1 MNSGQVFNI
10 MLNIAIL
17 YNYLQN
23 TNIKNITY
31 KSRIVLQKA
40 GAFDY
45 VPKIQQ
51 FLLIKNIT
59 PTINNV
65 YSQLQNLTTPQIQ
78 VRLNVY
84 IEKYPAYYGFVK
96 NNSN

>member
-23 TNIKNITY
+23 SNKSNVTY

-51 FLLIKNIT
+51 SLLIKNIT
-59 PTINNV
+59 PTINSV
-65 YSQLQNLTTPQIQ
+65 YNEIQNLTTSQIEA
-78 VRLNVY
+78 RLNVY
-84 IEKYPAYYGFVK
+84 KEKYPAYYGFVK
-96 NNSN
+96 NNS

>member
-1 MNSGQVFNI
+1 MRSGQVFNI

-23 TNIKNITY
+23 NDKSYITY
-31 KSRIVLQKA
+31 KSRVVLQKA
-40 GAFDY
+40 GVFAY

-51 FLLIKNIT
+51 SLLIKDIT

-65 YSQLQNLTTPQIQ
+65 YSQIQSLTTSQIQ
-78 VRLNVY
+78 ERLNVY
-84 IEKYPAYYGFVK
+84 IEKYPVYYGFVK
-96 NNSN
+96 NNS

>member
-1 MNSGQVFNI
+1 MRSGQVFNI

-17 YNYLQN
+17 YNYL
-23 TNIKNITY
+23 KNNNKSYITY
-31 KSRIVLQKA
+31 KSRVVLQKA

-51 FLLIKNIT
+51 SLLIKNIT

-65 YSQLQNLTTPQIQ
+65 YSQIKSLKRSQIQ
-78 VRLNVY
+78 ARLNVY
-84 IEKYPAYYGFVK
+84 IKKYPAYYGFVK
-96 NNSN
+96 NNS

>member
-1 MNSGQVFNI
+1 MRSGQEFNI

-23 TNIKNITY
+23 NDKSYITY
-31 KSRIVLQKA
+31 KSRVVLQKA
-40 GAFDY
+40 GVFAY

-51 FLLIKNIT
+51 SLLIKDIT

-65 YSQLQNLTTPQIQ
+65 YGQLQSLTTSQIQ
-78 VRLNVY
+78 ARLNVY
-84 IEKYPAYYGFVK
+84 IEKYPVYYGFVK
-96 NNSN
+96 NNS

>member
-17 YNYLQN
+17 YIYLQN
-23 TNIKNITY
+23 TNKNYITY
-31 KSRIVLQKA
+31 KSRLVLQKA

-45 VPKIQQ
+45 VPKVQQ
-51 FLLIKNIT
+51 SSLIKIIT

-65 YSQLQNLTTPQIQ
+65 YSQIQNLTTTQIQ
-78 VRLNVY
+78 ARLNIY
-84 IEKYPAYYGFVK
+84 IQKYPDYYGFVV
-96 NNSN
+96 NNL

>member
-1 MNSGQVFNI
+1 MRSGQVYNI
-10 MLNIAIL
+10 ILNIAIL

-23 TNIKNITY
+23 NDKSYITY
-31 KSRIVLQKA
+31 KSRVVLQKA

-51 FLLIKNIT
+51 SLLIKNIT
-59 PTINNV
+59 PTIDNV
-65 YSQLQNLTTPQIQ
+65 YSQIQSLTASQIQ
-78 VRLNVY
+78 ERLNVY

-96 NNSN
+96 NNS

>member
-1 MNSGQVFNI
+1 MQSGQVFNI

-23 TNIKNITY
+23 NDKSYITY
-31 KSRIVLQKA
+31 KSRVVLQKA
-40 GAFDY
+40 GVFAY

-51 FLLIKNIT
+51 SLLIKDIT

-65 YSQLQNLTTPQIQ
+65 YGQLQSLTTSQIQ
-78 VRLNVY
+78 ARLNVY
-84 IEKYPAYYGFVK
+84 IEKYPVYYGFVK
-96 NNSN
+96 NNS

>member
-1 MNSGQVFNI
+1 MQSGQVFNI

-23 TNIKNITY
+23 NDKSYITY
-31 KSRIVLQKA
+31 KSRVVLQKA

-51 FLLIKNIT
+51 SLLIKDIT

-65 YSQLQNLTTPQIQ
+65 YDQIQNLTTSQ
-78 VRLNVY
+78 VQERLNVY
-84 IEKYPAYYGFVK
+84 IEKYPVYYGFVK
-96 NNSN
+96 NNS

>member
-23 TNIKNITY
+23 TSKKYVTY
-31 KSRIVLQKA
+31 KSRFVLQKA
-40 GAFDY
+40 GAFAY
-45 VPKIQQ
+45 VPKVQQ
-51 FLLIKNIT
+51 SSLIKIIT

-65 YSQLQNLTTPQIQ
+65 YSQIQNLTKSQIKA
-78 VRLNVY
+78 RLNVY
-84 IEKYPAYYGFVK
+84 IKKYPDYYGFVK
-96 NNSN
+96 NNS

>member
-1 MNSGQVFNI
+1 MQSGQVFNI

-23 TNIKNITY
+23 NDKSYITY
-31 KSRIVLQKA
+31 KSRVVLQKA

-51 FLLIKNIT
+51 SLLIKDIT

-65 YSQLQNLTTPQIQ
+65 YSQIQSLTKSQIQ
-78 VRLNVY
+78 ARLNVY
-84 IEKYPAYYGFVK
+84 MEKYPAYYGFVK
-96 NNSN
+96 NNS

>member
-1 MNSGQVFNI
+1 MLSGQVFNI
-10 MLNIAIL
+10 ILNIAIL

-23 TNIKNITY
+23 TDKSNITY

-40 GAFDY
+40 GALAY

-51 FLLIKNIT
+51 SLLVKDIT

-65 YSQLQNLTTPQIQ
+65 YSELQSLTPAQ
-78 VRLNVY
+78 VQERLNVY
-84 IEKYPAYYGFVK
+84 IEKYPVYYGFVK
-96 NNSN
+96 NNS

>member
-1 MNSGQVFNI
+1 

-23 TNIKNITY
+23 NDKSYITY
-31 KSRIVLQKA
+31 KSRVVLQKA

-51 FLLIKNIT
+51 SLLIKNIK

-65 YSQLQNLTTPQIQ
+65 YSQLQGLTASQIRA
-78 VRLNVY
+78 RLNVY
-84 IEKYPAYYGFVK
+84 MKKYPAYYGFVK
-96 NNSN
+96 NNS

>member
-1 MNSGQVFNI
+1 MRSGQVFNI

-23 TNIKNITY
+23 NDKSYITY
-31 KSRIVLQKA
+31 KSRVVLQKA
-40 GAFDY
+40 GAFAY

-51 FLLIKNIT
+51 SLLINDIT

-65 YSQLQNLTTPQIQ
+65 YSQLQSLTTSQIQ
-78 VRLNVY
+78 ERLNVY
-84 IEKYPAYYGFVK
+84 IEKYPVYYGFVK
-96 NNSN
+96 NNS

>member
-1 MNSGQVFNI
+1 MQSGQVFNI

-23 TNIKNITY
+23 NDKSYITY
-31 KSRIVLQKA
+31 KSRVVLQKA

-51 FLLIKNIT
+51 SLLIKNIT
-59 PTINNV
+59 PTIDNV
-65 YSQLQNLTTPQIQ
+65 YSQIQSLTASQIQ
-78 VRLNVY
+78 ERLNVY

-96 NNSN
+96 NNS

>member
-1 MNSGQVFNI
+1 

-23 TNIKNITY
+23 NDKSYITY
-31 KSRIVLQKA
+31 KSRVVLQKA
-40 GAFDY
+40 GAFGY

-51 FLLIKNIT
+51 SLLINDII

-65 YSQLQNLTTPQIQ
+65 YSQLQSLTQAQ
-78 VRLNVY
+78 VQERLNVY
-84 IEKYPAYYGFVK
+84 IEKYPVYYGFVK
-96 NNSN
+96 NNS